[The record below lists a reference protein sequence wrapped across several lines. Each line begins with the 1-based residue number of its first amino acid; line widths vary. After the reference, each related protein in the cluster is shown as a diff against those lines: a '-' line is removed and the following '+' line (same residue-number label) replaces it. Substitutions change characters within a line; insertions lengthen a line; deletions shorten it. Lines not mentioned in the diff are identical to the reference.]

1 MCFASLAGDTDSDH
15 QLSFG
20 ELQAAM
26 ASLGLDLTDTHDTA
40 AHDTTHENHVRAFR
54 ELWTQIDVT
63 GRGTVSYEELL
74 EALAPTKL
82 ILIPKGRGQHVAGAA
97 IRERMRTGV
106 NGSMRTA
113 VTQLHDAFAEIATD
127 RVIDVFRAWDT
138 DGSGCLSRREFAK
151 AMATLDVRATKRE
164 LHALFNKLDPDNSGT
179 IELKELARE
188 IQKRRVVNN
197 EIPNIY

>member
-1 MCFASLAGDTDSDH
+1 MPLTGTRVCVCMCFASLAGDTDSDH

-127 RVIDVFRAWDT
+127 RVIDVFRVRSHNHLYTCAPT
-138 DGSGCLSRREFAK
+138 LLPPTHTLRIVMLRAIVGRSPARCRCGLCLGSRCAHAGVGYRR
-151 AMATLDVRATKRE
+151 
-164 LHALFNKLDPDNSGT
+164 
-179 IELKELARE
+179 
-188 IQKRRVVNN
+188 
-197 EIPNIY
+197 